1 MDGDA
6 EPRALLV
13 TGAMGVGK
21 TSVIEELAELLED
34 RGLSYAAIDLDWI
47 GWFAAPS
54 RTDDEGP
61 GHLVTP
67 VLLRNLDALVRNY
80 LDAGVGSFLLA
91 RSIRERDEVDAVR
104 GVMAMPLTVA
114 RLTLPFPEIERR
126 LGSAVTSGRADDL
139 AEAARWLAGS
149 HGEGFEDFVV
159 ANDRPIREVATD
171 ILERLGWR

>member
-21 TSVIEELAELLED
+21 TSLIEELAELLED

-61 GHLVTP
+61 GHLVTA
-67 VLLRNLDALVRNY
+67 VLLRNLDAVVKNY
-80 LDAGVGSFLLA
+80 LEAGVESFLLA
-91 RSIRERDEVDAVR
+91 RSIRERDEVDQVRAVM
-104 GVMAMPLTVA
+104 GMPVTVA

-126 LGSAVTSGRADDL
+126 LGAAVTSGRADDL
-139 AEAARWLAGS
+139 AQAARWLAGS
-149 HGEGFEDFVV
+149 HGEGFEDFVM
-159 ANDRPIREVATD
+159 ANDRPIRDVAMD
-171 ILERLGWR
+171 VLGRLAWH